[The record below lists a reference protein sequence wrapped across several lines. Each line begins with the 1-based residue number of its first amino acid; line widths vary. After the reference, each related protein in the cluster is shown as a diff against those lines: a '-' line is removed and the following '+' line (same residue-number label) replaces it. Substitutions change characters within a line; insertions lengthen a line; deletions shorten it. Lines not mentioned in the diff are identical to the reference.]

1 MADLNFESAL
11 AHQTAPDNTSISIRE
26 ISERG
31 MIDLRGST
39 TDKKFTAAAK
49 LALGVDL
56 PKSPRTSTTFGDV
69 QVLWL
74 STDQW
79 LVLTGRAR
87 VTSLLADMRKALGT
101 IHSLAVDVSD
111 MRAIIRLEGE
121 GVRETLMKG
130 STLDLISDDYAP
142 GTVRRMRFAEIATLL
157 HVVEQNMIDI
167 YVFRSYADYAW
178 EFLVKA
184 ARKGSEV
191 KLFPNS

>member
-1 MADLNFESAL
+1 MVDLHFESAL
-11 AHQTAPDNTSISIRE
+11 AHRSAPDNISISMRE

-31 MIDLRGST
+31 MIDLRGSMA
-39 TDKKFTAAAK
+39 DKKFMAAAK
-49 LALGVDL
+49 SALGVEL
-56 PKSPRTSTTFGDV
+56 PKSPRTSTAFGDV

-87 VTSLLADMRKALGT
+87 VTALLADLRRALGI

-111 MRAIIRLEGE
+111 MRAIIRLEGD

-130 STLDLISDDYAP
+130 STLDLISDEYAA
-142 GTVRRMRFAEIATLL
+142 GTVRRMRFAEIAALL
-157 HVVEQNMIDI
+157 HVVEHNMIDI

-178 EFLVKA
+178 AFLLKA